1 MIGLL
6 VSVFAFFW
14 VHTALWWRRV
24 YWDLCRLRKAGVS
37 AKTLLPNCEDG
48 QYVQRFSPKER
59 IMHLLLI
66 LSFFTLVM
74 TGFPLKYHDVAW
86 SRVMINLWGGPMQAG
101 IYHRAAALLL
111 SALFLYTLWLSLKFL
126 FPKGIGRVGWISRL
140 LGPDS
145 LCPNLK
151 DWADMKGM
159 FRWFF
164 NRGDMPKF
172 ERWTYWEKFDFLA
185 VFWGMFAIGLSGL
198 ILWFPELFSYI
209 MPGWMI
215 NVAAVVHSEEAF
227 LAAIFI
233 FTVHFFN
240 NHFVPNKFP
249 LEPNIFT
256 GRYTVEALQ
265 HERPMEYD
273 RIIAEERLEGIK
285 REGPGLWM
293 QLFASMV
300 GLGSLLLGL
309 LLTVLIFWAALFY

>member
-1 MIGLL
+1 
-6 VSVFAFFW
+6 
-14 VHTALWWRRV
+14 
-24 YWDLCRLRKAGVS
+24 
-37 AKTLLPNCEDG
+37 
-48 QYVQRFSPKER
+48 
-59 IMHLLLI
+59 
-66 LSFFTLVM
+66 
-74 TGFPLKYHDVAW
+74 
-86 SRVMINLWGGPMQAG
+86 
-101 IYHRAAALLL
+101 
-111 SALFLYTLWLSLKFL
+111 
-126 FPKGIGRVGWISRL
+126 
-140 LGPDS
+140 
-145 LCPNLK
+145 
-151 DWADMKGM
+151 
-159 FRWFF
+159 
-164 NRGDMPKF
+164 
-172 ERWTYWEKFDFLA
+172 
-185 VFWGMFAIGLSGL
+185 
-198 ILWFPELFSYI
+198 